1 MSCVEKVIDI
11 GNVNV
16 GNYVGSGCSGEDV
29 STSVSCGVGAGHDQ
43 FIDGSAGLQC
53 GRVGAVVQTP
63 ERVEWLMDTLG
74 LPLNKLTEEQSLQLR
89 KLLEEYSDV
98 FALDDSELGCTNLVQ
113 HVIDTGD
120 HPPIKQQPYRTPVV
134 YREKIAKMIADIE
147 EQGVIRPS
155 VSPWAS
161 PIVLVPKKDGKLR
174 FCVHY
179 RRLNSITKKDV
190 YPLPRILI
198 PWGNLNTL
206 HP

>member
-1 MSCVEKVIDI
+1 M
-11 GNVNV
+11 
-16 GNYVGSGCSGEDV
+16 
-29 STSVSCGVGAGHDQ
+29 
-43 FIDGSAGLQC
+43 
-53 GRVGAVVQTP
+53 
-63 ERVEWLMDTLG
+63 
-74 LPLNKLTEEQSLQLR
+74 QLR

-120 HPPIKQQPYRTPVV
+120 HPPIKQQPYRTPVL
-134 YREKIAKMIADIE
+134 YREKIAKFADME

-161 PIVLVPKKDGKLR
+161 PIVLVPKKDGFVLIIDALTQSLR
-174 FCVHY
+174 KMCI
-179 RRLNSITKKDV
+179 LSLGSMIS
-190 YPLPRILI
+190 LI